1 MVFGPGLRLDRRYVL
16 VDRIGLG
23 GMSEVWRASDEL
35 LGRPVAVKALTPPI
49 APAVRAACRKEAQ
62 AAARITHPH
71 VTQVYDYGEAAII
84 ETDVVPFLVLEL
96 VDGENL
102 AARLAGGPLPWQAA
116 VWLTAQVASGLA
128 AAHRIGVV
136 HRDIKPGNIML
147 TASGAKI
154 LDFGIAAVADGRPA
168 PDAGWLLGTPAYAAP
183 ERLHHWPAH
192 PAADVYALGALYYEM
207 LTGAPPV
214 PAGSWREAAVRLQR
228 PDPPARPR
236 ANGLPTPAADLC
248 LACLSRDPAQRPA
261 ADEVADALHTVLGVM
276 VEFPLPGPRPVGA
289 SPGGRTLVD
298 RLPMARPDGPV
309 LRRAALV
316 TQPGRPAPRR
326 AAMVARPAGPA
337 GTANPAGA
345 RPPTDRARLSPTAV
359 GLAGAGAAAL
369 LAFAVVAAA
378 VLGAPLPAAEHAA
391 VPSPVATAPVTEA
404 TGPPTGSDDTP
415 PELLATAARV
425 VEQFD
430 LLVADGSTDGRI
442 RADAA
447 ADLRDAA
454 DQLRVSVAE
463 GATPEQLRHRAGE
476 LRSRLAGH
484 RREGTVETSISI
496 QLDLM
501 LTTLM
506 ADVAD

>member
-49 APAVRAACRKEAQ
+49 APAVRAACRQEAR
-62 AAARITHPH
+62 AAAQITHPH
-71 VTQVYDYGEAAII
+71 VTQVYDYGEAAIT
-84 ETDVVPFLVLEL
+84 ETDMVPFLVLEL

-136 HRDIKPGNIML
+136 HRDIKPGNVML

-154 LDFGIAAVADGRPA
+154 LDFGIAALADGRPA

-192 PAADVYALGALYYEM
+192 PAADVYALGALCYEM
-207 LTGAPPV
+207 LTGAPPI

-228 PDPPARPR
+228 PDPPARPH
-236 ANGLPTPAADLC
+236 ADGLPAPAADLC

-261 ADEVADALHTVLGVM
+261 AGEVADALHAVLGVM

-289 SPGGRTLVD
+289 SSGGRTLVD
-298 RLPMARPDGPV
+298 RVPTARPTGPV

-316 TQPGRPAPRR
+316 AQSDQLAPRR
-326 AAMVARPAGPA
+326 AGMVARPAVPA
-337 GTANPAGA
+337 DA
-345 RPPTDRARLSPTAV
+345 RPPADRARLSPTTV

-378 VLGAPLPAAEHAA
+378 VLGAPLPAAEHATA
-391 VPSPVATAPVTEA
+391 PSSVAPSPVAGT

-415 PELLATAARV
+415 PELLAAAARV

-430 LLVADGSTDGRI
+430 LLVTDGSTDGRI

-454 DQLRVSVAE
+454 DQLRISVAE

-484 RREGTVETSISI
+484 RQEGTVDSNISI

-506 ADVAD
+506 VDVAD

>member
-35 LGRPVAVKALTPPI
+35 LDRPVAVKALTPPI
-49 APAVRAACRKEAQ
+49 APAVRAACRQEAR

-71 VTQVYDYGEAAII
+71 VTQVYDYGEAAIT
-84 ETDVVPFLVLEL
+84 ETDVLPFLVLEL

-136 HRDIKPGNIML
+136 HRDIKPGNVML

-154 LDFGIAAVADGRPA
+154 LDFGIAALADGRPA

-183 ERLHHWPAH
+183 ERLRHWPAH
-192 PAADVYALGALYYEM
+192 PAADVYALGALCYEM
-207 LTGAPPV
+207 LTGTPPM

-236 ANGLPTPAADLC
+236 ADGLPAPAADLC
-248 LACLSRDPAQRPA
+248 LACLSRDPAQRPTA
-261 ADEVADALHTVLGVM
+261 GEVADALHAVLGVM

-289 SPGGRTLVD
+289 SPGGRTLVE
-298 RLPMARPDGPV
+298 RLPTARPAGPV
-309 LRRAALV
+309 GRRAAMAA
-316 TQPGRPAPRR
+316 QPDQSAPRR
-326 AAMVARPAGPA
+326 TAMVARPAVPA
-337 GTANPAGA
+337 GTADPAGA

-378 VLGAPLPAAEHAA
+378 VLGTPLPAAEHAA
-391 VPSPVATAPVTEA
+391 APSPVAT
-404 TGPPTGSDDTP
+404 GPDDTP

-484 RREGTVETSISI
+484 RQEGTVDSNISI

-501 LTTLM
+501 LTALM
-506 ADVAD
+506 MDVAD

>member
-1 MVFGPGLRLDRRYVL
+1 MGFGPGLRLDRRYVL
-16 VDRIGLG
+16 VERIGLG

-35 LGRPVAVKALTPPI
+35 LDRPVAVKALTPPI
-49 APAVRAACRKEAQ
+49 APAVRAACRQEAR

-71 VTQVYDYGEAAII
+71 VTQVYDYGEAAIT

-136 HRDIKPGNIML
+136 HRDIKPGNVML

-154 LDFGIAAVADGRPA
+154 LDFGIAALTDGRPA

-183 ERLHHWPAH
+183 ERLLHWPAH
-192 PAADVYALGALYYEM
+192 PAADVYALGALCYEM
-207 LTGAPPV
+207 LTGSPPI

-236 ANGLPTPAADLC
+236 ADGLPAPAADLC

-261 ADEVADALHTVLGVM
+261 AGEIADALHAVLGVM

-298 RLPMARPDGPV
+298 RLPPARQAGPM
-309 LRRAALV
+309 LRRAAMV
-316 TQPGRPAPRR
+316 AQSDQPAPRR
-326 AAMVARPAGPA
+326 AAMAARPAVP
-337 GTANPAGA
+337 PDA
-345 RPPTDRARLSPTAV
+345 RPPAGRARMSSTAV

-391 VPSPVATAPVTEA
+391 APSPIATAPVA
-404 TGPPTGSDDTP
+404 GAARPPTGPDDTP

-454 DQLRVSVAE
+454 DQFRVSVAE

-476 LRSRLAGH
+476 LRSRLAAH
-484 RREGTVETSISI
+484 RQEGTVGTDISI

-501 LTTLM
+501 LATLLVE
-506 ADVAD
+506 VAD